1 MDRFHLLKS
10 EKRLTC
16 VNKNI
21 SIIVN
26 GKLIFQNAY
35 IHKRVVRMS
44 GLQ

>member
-10 EKRLTC
+10 EKRLMC

-21 SIIVN
+21 SIVN